1 MAANYSTSKR
11 LSLRFP
17 RIPISCAIIGDSTI
31 KYVHENFNPVEPG
44 TPGFVCYSGA
54 RFRDVPGLLQHVAPT
69 VPKLVL
75 HVGTIDIADN
85 GATQALEELT
95 QLVKNIRQQRPQ
107 AEICLSLP
115 LPRALNRRRHGVNKR
130 FVHWFNREA
139 SRYVNQV
146 RRLCHRREL
155 GRGVF
160 YLDHVFQ
167 EMPPWRV
174 LAADGLHPSFE
185 GVAMLALHYR
195 RLLTT
200 KTSRWHPRQ
209 QTLPPAGMATTAS
222 SGTPQPGTPQ
232 RATNVDSSRTPPP
245 QAQKSTTPPGPPQMA
260 YNLRSF
266 ADVTRRPTQPR
277 QN

>member
-1 MAANYSTSKR
+1 MAANYSNSKR

-75 HVGTIDIADN
+75 RVGTIDIADN

-95 QLVKNIRQQRPQ
+95 QLVKNIRQQLPQ

-209 QTLPPAGMATTAS
+209 QTAS
-222 SGTPQPGTPQ
+222 RHGDH
-232 RATNVDSSRTPPP
+232 REFRH
-245 QAQKSTTPPGPPQMA
+245 STTCHKC
-260 YNLRSF
+260 
-266 ADVTRRPTQPR
+266 
-277 QN
+277 